1 MKVFKNK
8 LFWQIVL
15 YTITILISLAIN
27 ILIIWALLK
36 FILG

>member
-1 MKVFKNK
+1 MKIFKNK
-8 LFWQIVL
+8 LFWEIVL
-15 YTITILISLAIN
+15 YTITVLISLAIY

>member
-1 MKVFKNK
+1 MKIFKNK

-15 YTITILISLAIN
+15 YTITVLISLAID